1 MVTTI
6 QVNDRTLEL
15 LKRLKDELK
24 TQSYEEA
31 INQVILDR
39 TKKESLGGFLGK
51 RLGKRSTKEILKDLR
66 DKNDRF

>member
-6 QVNDRTLEL
+6 QVGNQTLEL

-31 INQVILDR
+31 ITQMILSRNKND
-39 TKKESLGGFLGK
+39 SLGGFLGK
-51 RLGKRSTKEILKDLR
+51 RLGKLSKKEVMRGLR
-66 DKNDRF
+66 DKNDRI